1 MSNSRSSRSST
12 LSHVSQYST
21 PTEPKTA
28 RHSSSADV
36 PAIPELLGTPYWQ
49 TAVAPP
55 TFSSFAPHAGDS
67 LWEHAHHGVNPS
79 LLEYGHHTLG
89 VHTSMLPQTV
99 FRPGEALHN
108 LSLPPLVERH
118 SNTDSK
124 LFASS
129 DMLEAMVLDDD
140 PGPSRWGV
148 PTQAA
153 YEGPRCVEVS
163 ESDVTSSTWADD
175 TDEKTVSPKMLRLRQ
190 TPSPSTSSESLHT
203 SFVVDA
209 NHPLP
214 SVETSPCQVANVAV
228 TATKKARKLLPNRTS
243 RPDMLSRHQSPI
255 GSEPPSPRR
264 KLTRLRPKPKPAP
277 SLSSTPLGML
287 PLSPGG
293 TERIEF
299 SDRMSKDDFLV
310 RQKQMGMTY
319 KEIRRMGGFT
329 EAESTLRGR
338 YRTLT
343 KSREARVR
351 KPEWSEKDVSCLS
364 VVGLAPVN
372 TSFPAQANTTS
383 THLPRCP
390 ATLQIPFS
398 HPTNTNPNSSPVPP

>member
-1 MSNSRSSRSST
+1 M
-12 LSHVSQYST
+12 
-21 PTEPKTA
+21 
-28 RHSSSADV
+28 
-36 PAIPELLGTPYWQ
+36 PATPELLDSSYWQ
-49 TAVAPP
+49 TVSPP
-55 TFSSFAPHAGDS
+55 TLPSFASHGGDS
-67 LWEHAHHGVNPS
+67 LWDAHHGINPS

-89 VHTSMLPQTV
+89 VHTGMLPQTV

-108 LSLPPLVERH
+108 LSLPPLVERDC
-118 SNTDSK
+118 STNSK

-129 DMLEAMVLDDD
+129 DMLGAMVLDDD
-140 PGPSRWGV
+140 PGPSRWSV
-148 PTQAA
+148 QTQAA

-163 ESDVTSSTWADD
+163 ESDVTSSTWADE
-175 TDEKTVSPKMLRLRQ
+175 TDHKTVSPKMLRLRR
-190 TPSPSTSSESLHT
+190 TPSPSSSSESLHA
-203 SFVVDA
+203 SFLVDA

-214 SVETSPCQVANVAV
+214 SIETSPCQVAN
-228 TATKKARKLLPNRTS
+228 TAGTARKARKQLPDRAV
-243 RPDMLSRHQSPI
+243 RPDMARRQSPT

-277 SLSSTPLGML
+277 PAPLGMF

-293 TERIEF
+293 TERIELA
-299 SDRMSKDDFLV
+299 DRMSKDDFLV

-351 KPEWSEKDVSCLS
+351 KPEWSEKDVSCLCLPPLS
-364 VVGLAPVN
+364 QLGR
-372 TSFPAQANTTS
+372 FPA
-383 THLPRCP
+383 
-390 ATLQIPFS
+390 
-398 HPTNTNPNSSPVPP
+398 PTNPWHK

>member
-1 MSNSRSSRSST
+1 
-12 LSHVSQYST
+12 
-21 PTEPKTA
+21 
-28 RHSSSADV
+28 
-36 PAIPELLGTPYWQ
+36 
-49 TAVAPP
+49 
-55 TFSSFAPHAGDS
+55 
-67 LWEHAHHGVNPS
+67 
-79 LLEYGHHTLG
+79 
-89 VHTSMLPQTV
+89 MLPHTV

-175 TDEKTVSPKMLRLRQ
+175 TDEKTVSPKMLRLRR
-190 TPSPSTSSESLHT
+190 TPCPSTSSESLHT

-214 SVETSPCQVANVAV
+214 SVETSPCQVANVDV

-243 RPDMLSRHQSPI
+243 RPDMLSRRQSPI
-255 GSEPPSPRR
+255 GSGPPSPRR

-277 SLSSTPLGML
+277 TLSSTPLGML

-293 TERIEF
+293 TDRIEL

-351 KPEWSEKDVSCLS
+351 KPEWSEKDLRLLEKAVRALAHTADLNPSKIPWKKVAEHMVAHGGSYHFGNSTCRKRWDEL
-364 VVGLAPVN
+364 VREQAALGKTVRQEFFEGGMEVGEFEGYFRGGFVGGGGYGN
-372 TSFPAQANTTS
+372 
-383 THLPRCP
+383 
-390 ATLQIPFS
+390 
-398 HPTNTNPNSSPVPP
+398 